1 MTMDGTVYDL
11 RKVILLILVIMQI
24 TLTSCSRGGGTG
36 SDSSGASASAAETG
50 ASGMITDPDFCLQSG

>member
-36 SDSSGASASAAETG
+36 SDMS
-50 ASGMITDPDFCLQSG
+50 